1 MSPGHSCG
9 IIDLTPVNW
18 PCIIQLMDRNYLDLL
33 VFLDGFRGFLSCLS
47 SSRFTLSTIFFGN
60 IVRIASSV
68 VMSRRGFFRFA
79 I

>member
-1 MSPGHSCG
+1 ME
-9 IIDLTPVNW
+9 
-18 PCIIQLMDRNYLDLL
+18 RNYLD
-33 VFLDGFRGFLSCLS
+33 FLIFFDRFRGFRSGVS
-47 SSRFTLSTIFFGN
+47 SSRFTLSTIRFGN